1 MMAPICG
8 DPSCSIM
15 KLVSFLYLSAFC
27 LLLTS
32 AASNAGTLVQ
42 FRTSLGDMV
51 VELYDRD
58 KPVTVAN
65 FIRYVEAGRYTNIF
79 LHRCVPGFVVQGG
92 GYGVTNPASTDLL
105 SSITTVETFDPIT
118 NEFGVGPRY
127 SNVYGTIAMA
137 KAAGDPDSAGS
148 QWFFNLADNS
158 ANLDNQNGGFTVFGR
173 VIKGTTVLEQFN
185 IRSMCVGLVNLGGT
199 LSELPVV
206 YAGCAWPQY
215 QHLIYARVELL
226 EADLHSPAG
235 GLCTLHWNSVEGMT
249 NIVEYADTLS
259 SGSWHPLLST
269 NAPGGMMCATDSILG
284 AATRLYRVRVE

>member
-1 MMAPICG
+1 
-8 DPSCSIM
+8 M
-15 KLVSFLYLSAFC
+15 KLVSFLYLSTFC
-27 LLLTS
+27 LLLT
-32 AASNAGTLVQ
+32 AAVSTAGTLVQ

-65 FIRYVEAGRYTNIF
+65 FIRYVDEGRYTNLF
-79 LHRCVPGFVVQGG
+79 FHRCVPGFVAQSG
-92 GYGVTNPASTDLL
+92 GYGVTNPASPDLL
-105 SSITTVETFDPIT
+105 TSITTVETCDAIT

-137 KAAGDPDSAGS
+137 KAGGDPDSATS

-158 ANLDNQNGGFTVFGR
+158 ANLDNQNDGFTVFGR
-173 VIKGTTVLEQFN
+173 VIKGTNVLEQFN
-185 IRSMCVGLVNLGGT
+185 IRSMCYGLVNVGGA
-199 LSELPVV
+199 LSELPVT
-206 YAGCAWPQY
+206 YAGCVWPQY
-215 QHLIYARVELL
+215 QHLIYVSVELL
-226 EADLHSPAG
+226 EAELHGRAG

-269 NAPGGMMCATDSILG
+269 NAPGGMQCATDSTLG
-284 AATRLYRVRVE
+284 ASTRLYRVRVE